1 MIKII
6 KQIAPK
12 EEHYYLAVSMGVDSV
27 AALFWLK
34 SKGYQITP
42 LHFNH
47 NLRPQNHLM
56 MEKFWDLC
64 KLLNLNGKSS
74 IGENLK
80 TEVDCRNARL
90 DFYSRVAHNGLI
102 ITAHHLNDWVE
113 NYLLNCFR
121 GHPNHA
127 AIPLISSFSNF
138 FLIHPFLL
146 SKKIDFKQYLERNG
160 WLKYV
165 VEDESNNVVKGSR
178 RNWVRNDII
187 PQMNLQKL
195 SLEKFAKRRIS
206 KEIIPVLSEFLPY
219 SAPQVESVK

>member
-12 EEHYYLAVSMGVDSV
+12 DQHYHVAVSMGIDSV

-34 SKGYQITP
+34 SKGYQVTP

-47 NLRPQNHLM
+47 NLRPQNQVM
-56 MEKFWDLC
+56 TDRFWDLC
-64 KLLNLNGKSS
+64 KLLNLNGKADV
-74 IGENLK
+74 GNNLK
-80 TEVDCRNARL
+80 TEVDCRDARL
-90 DFYSRVAHNGLI
+90 DFYARVAQNGTI

-121 GHPNHA
+121 GHPTHT
-127 AIPLISSFSNF
+127 PISLVSNF
-138 FLIHPFLL
+138 KQFNLIHPFLL

-165 VEDESNNVVKGSR
+165 VEDESNKVVKGSR

-187 PQMNLQKL
+187 PQMTQQKL
-195 SLEKFAKRRIS
+195 SLEKFAKRKINNLLL
-206 KEIIPVLSEFLPY
+206 EGVT
-219 SAPQVESVK
+219 